1 MDQRIKPKAAS
12 LLSYWT
18 LRYFAILCL
27 GLAIIAV
34 AAVYWI
40 QDTARDNRLK
50 TSGLLVQEISERIA
64 SSDGELAI
72 PGEFEPLLKSRF
84 DYFNVDKDELCLI
97 ITDKKGHLVFS
108 KPKISEYEL
117 KHKLTDDLARSR
129 DNRFLAVTAPIMGES
144 GQQGQVALLQSKRS
158 LTYSPNEIVL
168 VVLLLLTLILCGW
181 ITLYALSRK
190 LSRPIRDVAL
200 SARQI
205 AAGSYDVS
213 LEIDAPEREVRE
225 LIGSFKDMALR
236 LKQLEEWRA
245 LALAGVTHEL
255 KTPVTSIKGLLLAV
269 REGVVNREEAEEFLE
284 IALKE
289 SERMEW
295 MVADLLHYNALSSG
309 SVEVKNSPLQV
320 KLLIEE
326 IVYQWG
332 LIHEGEQVSVTV
344 APGGEELIA
353 GGDALRI
360 QQIIVNLLN
369 NALQAAVPERPLRI
383 RIDLTAQEHD
393 VDIRV
398 QDNGSGIPAEEQP
411 QVFEQF
417 YRGEA
422 KKRKVRGLGLG
433 LTFSRLLARAQ
444 GGDLLLDGSSDAG
457 STFVLKLRR
466 EPG

>member
-1 MDQRIKPKAAS
+1 
-12 LLSYWT
+12 
-18 LRYFAILCL
+18 
-27 GLAIIAV
+27 
-34 AAVYWI
+34 
-40 QDTARDNRLK
+40 
-50 TSGLLVQEISERIA
+50 
-64 SSDGELAI
+64 
-72 PGEFEPLLKSRF
+72 
-84 DYFNVDKDELCLI
+84 
-97 ITDKKGHLVFS
+97 
-108 KPKISEYEL
+108 
-117 KHKLTDDLARSR
+117 
-129 DNRFLAVTAPIMGES
+129 
-144 GQQGQVALLQSKRS
+144 
-158 LTYSPNEIVL
+158 
-168 VVLLLLTLILCGW
+168 
-181 ITLYALSRK
+181 
-190 LSRPIRDVAL
+190 
-200 SARQI
+200 
-205 AAGSYDVS
+205 
-213 LEIDAPEREVRE
+213 
-225 LIGSFKDMALR
+225 
-236 LKQLEEWRA
+236 
-245 LALAGVTHEL
+245 
-255 KTPVTSIKGLLLAV
+255 
-269 REGVVNREEAEEFLE
+269 
-284 IALKE
+284 
-289 SERMEW
+289 

-320 KLLIEE
+320 KVLIEE

-332 LIHEGEQVSVTV
+332 LIHEGEPVSVKV
-344 APGGEELIA
+344 APGAEELIA

-444 GGDLLLDGSSDAG
+444 GGDLILDGSSDAG